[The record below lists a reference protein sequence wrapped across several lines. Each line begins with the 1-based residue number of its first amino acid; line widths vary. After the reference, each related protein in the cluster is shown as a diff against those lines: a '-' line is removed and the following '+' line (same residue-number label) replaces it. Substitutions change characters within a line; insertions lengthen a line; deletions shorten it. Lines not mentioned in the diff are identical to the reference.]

1 MQNLILPTKQDFFPQ
16 KKHPGQLQ
24 DFILVQLHEKKSA
37 KFQPFWPKNPRPT
50 FFYSKDWAPSFLK
63 SDDTLISHEK
73 WKNSKEPFGTN
84 EQTYGGFSKKQTE
97 FNPLMPAGNKKVINT
112 FNACHQV
119 PFQKHPINRFAEK
132 FRSVDFGPKNGLF
145 FPF

>member
-1 MQNLILPTKQDFFPQ
+1 
-16 KKHPGQLQ
+16 
-24 DFILVQLHEKKSA
+24 
-37 KFQPFWPKNPRPT
+37 
-50 FFYSKDWAPSFLK
+50 
-63 SDDTLISHEK
+63 
-73 WKNSKEPFGTN
+73 
-84 EQTYGGFSKKQTE
+84 
-97 FNPLMPAGNKKVINT
+97 MPAGNKKVINT